1 MNTIN
6 VTDMMR
12 DTGVQF
18 GTSGARGLVTAMT
31 DQVCF
36 VYARAFLQHL
46 GASAQIGFQRQVA
59 IAGDLRQS
67 TPRLVACIAAA
78 CVDAGYSVIYAGRIP
93 TPALA
98 NHAFA
103 QRMPCIMV
111 TGSHIPEDRNGI
123 KFYTPTGEILKH
135 DELGMAAQSVVID
148 PHKFDEAGML
158 HLPHHLPD
166 PDSRPYDEYIQRYL
180 DFFPAGMLTG
190 KTIGVYQHSS
200 VGRDLLVDLFQR
212 LGATVV
218 SLARSDVFVSVDTEA
233 IRPEDVRLAATWAK
247 EYRFDGIVSA
257 DGDADRPLISDERG
271 NWIRG
276 DIAGVLCA
284 HYLKADIVATPVSSN
299 TAVERCGYFK
309 HVVRTRIG
317 SPFVISAMS
326 KAQGE
331 QTTARIVGY
340 EANGG
345 FLTATTCTRDGRELP
360 ALPTRD
366 AIVVPLALFAL
377 TKERGCTLS
386 RLLADLPPRFT
397 TSDRIKD
404 FPTRNSLA
412 RIQQLRSN
420 REAMEDLFCGD
431 LGTVSEVDSTDGLRI
446 TYSNGE
452 IVHLRPSGNAP
463 ELRCYNEASSVERAN
478 ELNNLCM
485 TILQKWKDESKSA

>member
-12 DTGVQF
+12 NTGVQF

-36 VYARAFLQHL
+36 IYTRAFLQHL
-46 GASAQIGFQRQVA
+46 EASAQFGSHRQVA

-67 TPRLVACIAAA
+67 TPRIISSVAAA
-78 CVDAGYSVIYAGRIP
+78 CVDARYSVIYAGQIP

-98 NHAFA
+98 NFAFA
-103 QRMPCIMV
+103 QRIPSIMI

-135 DELGMAAQSVVID
+135 DELGMAAQSVVVD
-148 PHKFDEAGML
+148 PQKFDESGML
-158 HLPHHLPD
+158 RNPYRLPE
-166 PDSRPYDEYIQRYL
+166 PDSRPYEEYIRRYL
-180 DFFPAGMLTG
+180 NFFPTDMLMG

-200 VGRDLLVDLFQR
+200 VGRDLLVDLFHR

-218 SLARSDVFVSVDTEA
+218 TLARSDVFVSVDTEA
-233 IRPEDVRLAATWAK
+233 IRPEDVRLAASWAQ
-247 EYRFDGIVSA
+247 EFHFDSIVSA
-257 DGDADRPLISDERG
+257 DGDADRPLISDEHG

-326 KAQGE
+326 QAQDK
-331 QTTARIVGY
+331 QPAARIVGY

-345 FLTATTCTRDGRELP
+345 FLSTTTCTHDGRDLT

-386 RLLADLPPRFT
+386 QLLTDLPPRFT
-397 TSDRIKD
+397 TSDRVKD

-412 RIQQLRSN
+412 RIQQLQSS

-463 ELRCYNEASSVERAN
+463 ELRCYNEANSAERAH
-478 ELNNLCM
+478 ELNHLCM
-485 TILQKWKDESKSA
+485 AILQKWKDEVKSS